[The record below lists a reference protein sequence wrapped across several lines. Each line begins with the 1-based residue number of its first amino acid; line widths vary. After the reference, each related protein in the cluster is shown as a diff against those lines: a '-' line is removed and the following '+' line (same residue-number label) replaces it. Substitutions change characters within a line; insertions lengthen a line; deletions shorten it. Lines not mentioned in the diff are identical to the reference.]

1 MLPTSQF
8 VPQQGTLKLCG
19 LVKQYV
25 ILPESPRPKLR
36 IGYLDE
42 VVLFL
47 RRKTEQKKIPKRSDR
62 VQVSDDYRH
71 VWTTGLSCVS
81 PADKLRYERNVIYT
95 HTYIHNTS
103 VQRITRQRQFSIQG
117 GSHNQNARREP
128 RAFNSLSAL
137 SRKSA
142 AFARINLFNLLSPAF
157 LSNPGRAGHHSN
169 KTRAH
174 RTKTDGCCWFL
185 HRLLVPLRPS
195 LCTTRIAVV
204 FDAFRLVTHPASLRY
219 FSLRAHRRAGTCFCF
234 WFKARLQQGVL
245 LVCVSPSKR

>member
-1 MLPTSQF
+1 M
-8 VPQQGTLKLCG
+8 
-19 LVKQYV
+19 
-25 ILPESPRPKLR
+25 
-36 IGYLDE
+36 
-42 VVLFL
+42 
-47 RRKTEQKKIPKRSDR
+47 
-62 VQVSDDYRH
+62 
-71 VWTTGLSCVS
+71 
-81 PADKLRYERNVIYT
+81 
-95 HTYIHNTS
+95 
-103 VQRITRQRQFSIQG
+103 QRITRQRQFSIQG

-195 LCTTRIAVV
+195 LCTTRIAIV
-204 FDAFRLVTHPASLRY
+204 FDASRLVTHPASLRY
-219 FSLRAHRRAGTCFCF
+219 FSLRAHRRAGTSFTFGLKPACSKVCYSYAYLLPNGSFRFFLQASGFQHFPRLLFCASSSVRF
-234 WFKARLQQGVL
+234 SQHPRQEIYAVSVALFTLRHYIIRDGALAVPCTFLSVL
-245 LVCVSPSKR
+245 RHCL